1 MEPPHGEGVPDAA
14 LAQALD
20 ALGSTTRLAVLR
32 QLRSPKTLKE
42 IRVRV
47 DENAPGPGLLSRQGV
62 KPHLDRLVEIGV
74 VVARETEREYGA
86 TVEYVLN
93 HQAVYALSEA
103 FRSLARLRPTA
114 EPESPTLDGAPSRA
128 SAASQGPALVLVK
141 GLDEGRAFPLD
152 PPENGAR
159 EWIIGRRLGLDVS
172 LDFDP
177 FVSSENTIVR
187 WEERAH
193 WVMPVPSSRN
203 GTSLNFAPLGGREK
217 LRPGDVIG
225 VGASLLTFRSR

>member
-1 MEPPHGEGVPDAA
+1 MGPREDAPRDA
-14 LAQALD
+14 TLAEALD

-47 DENAPGPGLLSRQGV
+47 DEDSPGPGLLSRQGV
-62 KPHLDRLVEIGV
+62 KPHLERLVEIGV
-74 VVARETEREYGA
+74 VVARETEREYGH
-86 TVEYVLN
+86 TVEYVVN
-93 HQAVYALSEA
+93 HQVVYALSEA
-103 FRSLARLRPTA
+103 FRNLARLRPTA
-114 EPESPTLDGAPSRA
+114 EPSAPTLDGAPARGGGA
-128 SAASQGPALVLVK
+128 PKGPALVLVK
-141 GLDEGRAFPLD
+141 GLDEGRFFSLD
-152 PPENGAR
+152 PPPSGTR
-159 EWIIGRRLGLDVS
+159 EWIIGRRLGLAVS

-187 WEERAH
+187 WEDRAH

-203 GTSLNFAPLGGREK
+203 GTLLNFETLASREE

-225 VGASLLTFRSR
+225 VGASLLTFRSP